1 MRNYTP
7 EEMKILEP
15 LEPHLRTAYK
25 MGFKRPSPVKDNET
39 VADIYEAAGGKKL
52 PRNWSCGA
60 CLYKIWYEAARIY
73 YQTKEAMEKEAQ
85 EPKKASA
92 SERKK
97 NFRKNKKDGKE
108 SKEHIVSPNE

>member
-15 LEPHLRTAYK
+15 LEPHLHTAYK
-25 MGFKRPSPVKDNET
+25 MGFKRPSPVSDNET

-85 EPKKASA
+85 EPKKVSG
-92 SERKK
+92 RK
-97 NFRKNKKDGKE
+97 RKKDGKE
-108 SKEHIVSPNE
+108 IKEQSDDSNE

>member
-15 LEPHLRTAYK
+15 LEPHLHTAYK

-85 EPKKASA
+85 EPKKASG
-92 SERKK
+92 RK
-97 NFRKNKKDGKE
+97 RKKDGKE
-108 SKEHIVSPNE
+108 IKEQSDDSNE